1 MLFGG
6 SDLGIE
12 KPARLDEIKER
23 LVACMYFALTTL
35 ATVGYGDFYPKSMA
49 EKIVGSIIQIL
60 GVTFF
65 SILMNNFI
73 DVVLSMRSSSYSDNE
88 DTLHK
93 WFMLIKKI
101 KNQPFGG
108 NKDIETKLK
117 DRIEAHFRYFWDND
131 RTAVLLEKKEYFDS
145 IPFKIQ
151 EHIMCKFLFKDIVEK
166 AAFKSFFK
174 LGQEFDSDFIYEVS
188 FGFMPRQFRDT
199 EEDRY
204 ILMEEGDV
212 TEIYFILK
220 GEWAVAYNGFIT
232 PSDGLM
238 TDNPDALGPEDMQRE
253 GRYIA

>member
-1 MLFGG
+1 MLFGD
-6 SDLGIE
+6 SELGIE
-12 KPARLDEIKER
+12 EAVRHNEIKES

-35 ATVGYGDFYPKSMA
+35 ATVGYGDFFPKSMA

-73 DVVLSMRSSSYSDNE
+73 DVVQSMRSSSYTDNE
-88 DTLHK
+88 DQLNR

-108 NKDIETKLK
+108 NKDIDSKLK

-166 AAFKSFFK
+166 NAFKSFFK
-174 LGQEFDSDFIYEVS
+174 VGNDFDSAFIYEVS
-188 FGFMPRQFRDT
+188 FGFMPR
-199 EEDRY
+199 
-204 ILMEEGDV
+204 
-212 TEIYFILK
+212 
-220 GEWAVAYNGFIT
+220 
-232 PSDGLM
+232 
-238 TDNPDALGPEDMQRE
+238 
-253 GRYIA
+253 